1 MEKIVGQALK
11 KEREARGVSLADIV
25 GETRISTRFL
35 QALEN
40 EEFDLFPGKF
50 YIHYYIKNYL
60 KACGA
65 DETAFFN
72 TYRDYLDQVM
82 KKVPESPPDLYM
94 QKMAYLKFRKSRKIF
109 VAILWLA
116 VLALLGYLF
125 LGPPRLLDAVLSN
138 KMAKNFTVPAFSD
151 HLLRPEADYC
161 LSEAPLTAHLAFAA
175 PCWLQ
180 LWRGGEKVAERTFSK
195 GEIFSL
201 HGYQLILVIA
211 NPQALRLTLNG
222 REVSYFRRSPAALKL
237 IVNPG
242 NLQEVLQR

>member
-35 QALEN
+35 QALED

-50 YIHYYIKNYL
+50 YVHYYIKNYL
-60 KACGA
+60 RACGA

-72 TYRDYLDQVM
+72 TYQDYLNQTM
-82 KKVPESPPDLYM
+82 KNNAETPPDLYM
-94 QKMAYLKFRKSRKIF
+94 QKMVYLKFTKSRKF
-109 VAILWLA
+109 FQAILVLA
-116 VLALLGYLF
+116 ALALLGFLF
-125 LGPPRLLDAVLSN
+125 LGPPRLLDKVLRN
-138 KMAKNFTVPAFSD
+138 KPTANFPVPAFSD
-151 HLLRPEADYC
+151 HLLRPEADFC
-161 LSEAPLTAHLAFAA
+161 PSEPPLTAHLALDA

-180 LWRGGEKVAERTFSK
+180 LWRGGEKVAERTFIK
-195 GEIFSL
+195 GETFSL

-211 NPQALRLTLNG
+211 NPHALRLTLNG
-222 REVSYFRRSPAALKL
+222 KDVTYFRSSPTALKL

-242 NLQEVLQR
+242 NLAEILQR